1 MAIVDLVAGLFG
13 QCLAGGRP
21 AWWAARL
28 SVRAL
33 GLLTSSLLLIAGSSG
48 LPALSLHHNFPD
60 YWPIRSD
67 PLAPADRDMLI
78 RVRLAGLWEIP
89 AGQLAQERAGR
100 PIVKE
105 VGAQLRD
112 DHLELDRQVR
122 SVAGELGVALPDQ
135 PNAQQREWLAELS
148 SKSGE
153 EFDKAFTW
161 LLRAA
166 HGGVFAT
173 VAAVRASTTN
183 DVVRQFAETAV
194 NIVMKH
200 MRLLEST
207 DMVDYASLTPP
218 PHPPLP
224 RVAFSKRALPDVLF
238 VWIVLAV
245 AVLAG
250 ILATARI
257 IRPR

>member
-1 MAIVDLVAGLFG
+1 MI
-13 QCLAGGRP
+13 
-21 AWWAARL
+21 
-28 SVRAL
+28 
-33 GLLTSSLLLIAGSSG
+33 
-48 LPALSLHHNFPD
+48 
-60 YWPIRSD
+60 
-67 PLAPADRDMLI
+67 I
-78 RVRLAGLWEIP
+78 RVRLACLWEIP

-112 DHLELDRQVR
+112 DHIELDRQVR
-122 SVAGELGVALPDQ
+122 SVAAELGVALPDQ

-166 HGGVFAT
+166 HGAVFT
-173 VAAVRASTTN
+173 TIAAVRSSTTN
-183 DVVRQFAETAV
+183 DAVRQFAETGI

-207 DMVDYASLTPP
+207 DMVDYSSLTPP

-224 RVAFSKRALPDVLF
+224 RVAFSQRPLPDELF

-250 ILATARI
+250 IIATARI